1 MNIKLLIRRA
11 AGSTVELGGVT
22 YAFSDANDH
31 TCEVENEDHARHLLA
46 LKPCVF
52 VAVDQVIEDEI
63 EDEESEGDDQ
73 PPVGQ
78 DPADVQAK
86 ALRKPR
92 VKKAAKE

>member
-22 YAFSDANDH
+22 YVFNDANDH
-31 TCEVENEDHARHLLA
+31 ACEVENEDHALHLLA

-52 VAVDQVIEDEI
+52 VAVDQVIEDE
-63 EDEESEGDDQ
+63 ESEGDDQ

-78 DPADVQAK
+78 DPADIPAK
-86 ALRKPR
+86 APR
-92 VKKAAKE
+92 NPRAKKAAKE

>member
-1 MNIKLLIRRA
+1 MKIKLLIRRV

-52 VAVDQVIEDEI
+52 VAVDQVIDGDDDEDEN
-63 EDEESEGDDQ
+63 GDDK